1 MPALRAL
8 PGSSHPFMRPIKRVQ
23 VIINPAAGQNT
34 PVLSIIN
41 DVFQPLEIDWE
52 VAITKKAGDAR
63 AQAQAAV
70 QSGVD
75 VVAAYGGDGTVMEVA
90 SGLLGSD
97 VPLAIL
103 PGGTG
108 NVISIDLGIPADLGA
123 ACLLAVGEKSRVA
136 TIDCGQLNDQIFLLR
151 LSVGLEAEMVE
162 TTTREAKDRYG
173 IFAYLWSAV
182 QNLRQPEVA
191 HFKITLDG
199 QEIET
204 EGVTCIV
211 ANSGN
216 LGLSGVNLLPTVKI
230 DDGLLDVIVVQQANV
245 AALIEILGSVLG
257 IRETPVLDASA
268 ETIDA
273 QLQQALHAWQAR
285 EITIVTTPTR
295 PIQADGELIGEGTIQ
310 CKVLPQA
317 LKVLVP
323 DLVVAKV

>member
-1 MPALRAL
+1 MP
-8 PGSSHPFMRPIKRVQ
+8 PIKRVQ

-34 PVLSIIN
+34 PVLSTIN
-41 DVFQPLEIDWE
+41 DVFQPLKIDWD
-52 VAITKKAGDAR
+52 VSITKQAGDAR

-70 QSGVD
+70 QNGVD
-75 VVAAYGGDGTVMEVA
+75 VVAAYGGDGTIMEVA

-123 ACLLAVGEKSRVA
+123 ACLLAVGEKSRIA
-136 TIDCGQLNDQIFLLR
+136 TIDCGQLNDRIFLLR

-162 TTTREAKDRYG
+162 TTSREAKDRYG

-182 QNLRQPEVA
+182 QNLRQPAVA
-191 HFKITLDG
+191 HFKLTLDG

-204 EGVTCIV
+204 DGITCIV

-216 LGLSGVNLLPTVKI
+216 LGLTGINLLPTVKI
-230 DDGLLDVIVVQQANV
+230 DDGLLDVIVVQQASLT
-245 AALIEILGSVLG
+245 ALFEILGSVLG
-257 IRETPVLDASA
+257 IRETQVLDASA
-268 ETIDA
+268 ETVDR
-273 QLQQALHAWQAR
+273 QLQQALHTWQAR
-285 EITIVTTPTR
+285 EITIITTPSR
-295 PIQADGELIGEGTIQ
+295 PIQADGEIIGEGIVQ
-310 CKVLPQA
+310 CKVLPHA

-323 DLVVAKV
+323 DLATPKV

>member
-1 MPALRAL
+1 
-8 PGSSHPFMRPIKRVQ
+8 MRPIKRVQ

-34 PVLSIIN
+34 PVLSTIN
-41 DVFQPLEIDWE
+41 DVFQPLKIDWD
-52 VAITKKAGDAR
+52 VSITKQAGDAR

-70 QSGVD
+70 QNGVD
-75 VVAAYGGDGTVMEVA
+75 VVAAYGGDGTIMEVA

-123 ACLLAVGEKSRVA
+123 ACLLAVGEKSRIA

-182 QNLRQPEVA
+182 QNLRQPEIA
-191 HFKITLDG
+191 HFKLTLDG

-204 EGVTCIV
+204 DGITCIV

-216 LGLSGVNLLPTVKI
+216 LGLTGLNLLPTVKI
-230 DDGLLDVIVVQQANV
+230 DDGLLDVIVVQQASMT
-245 AALIEILGSVLG
+245 ALFEILGSVLG
-257 IRETPVLDASA
+257 IRETQVLDASA
-268 ETIDA
+268 ETIDLK
-273 QLQQALHAWQAR
+273 LQQALHTWQAR
-285 EITIVTTPTR
+285 EITIVTTPPR
-295 PIQADGELIGEGTIQ
+295 PIQADGEIIGEGIVH
-310 CKVLPQA
+310 CKVLPHA

-323 DLVVAKV
+323 DLATPKV

>member
-1 MPALRAL
+1 
-8 PGSSHPFMRPIKRVQ
+8 MRPIKRIQ

-34 PVLSIIN
+34 PVLSTIN
-41 DVFQPLEIDWE
+41 DVFQPLEIDWD
-52 VAITKKAGDAR
+52 VSITKKEGDAR

-108 NVISIDLGIPADLGA
+108 NVISVDLGIPADLGA
-123 ACLLAVGEKSRVA
+123 ACLLAVGEKSRITA
-136 TIDCGQLNDQIFLLR
+136 IDCGQLEDRIFLLR
-151 LSVGLEAEMVE
+151 LSIGLEAEMVE

-182 QNLRQPEVA
+182 QNLRQPEIA
-191 HFKITLDG
+191 HFKLTLDG

-230 DDGLLDVIVVQQANV
+230 DDGLLDVLVVQQANI

-257 IRETPVLDASA
+257 IRETPVRDASA
-268 ETIDA
+268 EIIDA

-285 EITIVTTPTR
+285 EITIVTTPPR
-295 PIQADGELIGEGTIQ
+295 PIQADGELIGSGIVR

-323 DLVVAKV
+323 DLAATKV

>member
-1 MPALRAL
+1 
-8 PGSSHPFMRPIKRVQ
+8 MRPIKRVQ

-34 PVLSIIN
+34 PVLSTIN
-41 DVFQPLEIDWE
+41 DVFQPLNIDWD
-52 VAITKKAGDAR
+52 VSITKQAGDAR

-70 QSGVD
+70 QNGVD

-108 NVISIDLGIPADLGA
+108 NVVSVDLGIPIDLGA
-123 ACLLAVGEKSRVA
+123 ACLLAVGEKSRIA
-136 TIDCGQLNDQIFLLR
+136 TIDCGQLKDQIFLLR

-162 TTTREAKDRYG
+162 TTSREAKDRYG

-204 EGVTCIV
+204 DGITCIV

-216 LGLSGVNLLPTVKI
+216 LGLTGVNLLPTVKI
-230 DDGLLDVIVVQQANV
+230 DDGLLDVIVVQQASMT
-245 AALIEILGSVLG
+245 ALFEILGSVLG
-257 IRETPVLDASA
+257 IRETQVLDASA
-268 ETIDA
+268 ETIDM
-273 QLQQALHAWQAR
+273 QLQQALHTWQAR
-285 EITIVTTPTR
+285 EITIVTTPPR
-295 PIQADGELIGEGTIQ
+295 PIQADGEIIGHGIVQ
-310 CKVLPQA
+310 CKVLPHA

-323 DLVVAKV
+323 DLATPKV

>member
-1 MPALRAL
+1 
-8 PGSSHPFMRPIKRVQ
+8 MRPIKRVQ

-34 PVLSIIN
+34 PVLATIN
-41 DVFQPLEIDWE
+41 DVFQPLNIDWN
-52 VAITKKAGDAR
+52 VSITKQAGDAR

-75 VVAAYGGDGTVMEVA
+75 VVAAYGGDGTIMEVA

-123 ACLLAVGEKSRVA
+123 ACLLAIGEKSRIA
-136 TIDCGQLNDQIFLLR
+136 TIDCGQLHDQIFLLR

-182 QNLRQPEVA
+182 QNLRQPEIA
-191 HFKITLDG
+191 HFKLTLDG
-199 QEIET
+199 QDIET
-204 EGVTCIV
+204 DGITCIV

-230 DDGLLDVIVVQQANV
+230 DDGLLDVIVVQQASMT
-245 AALIEILGSVLG
+245 ALFEILGSVLG

-268 ETIDA
+268 ETIDV
-273 QLQQALHAWQAR
+273 QLQQALHTWQAR
-285 EITIVTTPTR
+285 EITIVTTPSR
-295 PIQADGELIGEGTIQ
+295 PIQADGEIIGEGIVQ
-310 CKVLPQA
+310 CKVLPHA
-317 LKVLVP
+317 LKVFVP
-323 DLVVAKV
+323 DLATPKV

>member
-1 MPALRAL
+1 
-8 PGSSHPFMRPIKRVQ
+8 MRPIKRVQ

-34 PVLSIIN
+34 PVLATIN
-41 DVFQPLEIDWE
+41 DVFQPLAIDWD
-52 VAITKKAGDAR
+52 VSITKQAGDAR

-70 QSGVD
+70 QNGVD

-108 NVISIDLGIPADLGA
+108 NVISIDLGVPADLGA
-123 ACLLAVGEKSRVA
+123 ACLLAVGENSRIA
-136 TIDCGQLNDQIFLLR
+136 TIDCGQINEQIFLLR

-182 QNLRQPEVA
+182 QNLRQPAVA
-191 HFKITLDG
+191 HFKLTLDG

-216 LGLSGVNLLPTVKI
+216 LGLSGVNLLPTVKL
-230 DDGLLDVIVVQQANV
+230 DDGLLDVIVVQQASLT
-245 AALIEILGSVLG
+245 ALFEILGSVLG

-273 QLQQALHAWQAR
+273 RLQQALHAWQAR
-285 EITIVTTPTR
+285 EITIITTPPR
-295 PIQADGELIGEGTIQ
+295 SIQADGEIIGEGTIQ

-317 LKVLVP
+317 LQVLVP
-323 DLVVAKV
+323 NLAAKV

>member
-1 MPALRAL
+1 
-8 PGSSHPFMRPIKRVQ
+8 MRPIKRIQ

-34 PVLSIIN
+34 PVLSTIN
-41 DVFQPLEIDWE
+41 DVFQPLEIDWD
-52 VAITKKAGDAR
+52 VSITKKEGDAR

-123 ACLLAVGEKSRVA
+123 ACLLAVGEKSRIA
-136 TIDCGQLNDQIFLLR
+136 AIDCGQLEDRIFLLR

-182 QNLRQPEVA
+182 QNLRQPEIA
-191 HFKITLDG
+191 HFKLTLDG

-230 DDGLLDVIVVQQANV
+230 DDGLLDVLVVQQANI

-257 IRETPVLDASA
+257 IRETPVRDAST
-268 ETIDA
+268 EIIDA

-285 EITIVTTPTR
+285 DITIVTTPPR
-295 PIQADGELIGEGTIQ
+295 SIQADGELIGTGIVR

-317 LKVLVP
+317 LKMLVP
-323 DLVVAKV
+323 DLAATKV